1 MFDRVIAAEVLEH
14 VLDDQ
19 RAMNEL
25 ARVLRPGGLAA
36 ITVPSFLP
44 ERVCWALS
52 TEYHEVPGGHVRIYT
67 RVELQAKLAR
77 AGLTALW
84 HHHAHGLHSPYWWLK
99 CAVGVHNDKHRL
111 TSAYH
116 RMLVWDIMRRPAVTR
131 LAEQALNPLIGKS
144 LVVYAVKA
152 APGGRTGGGEGPV
165 SRGYR
170 GNRPPGRAAD
180 VLATGESIARVQD
193 RSGAIAWPDG
203 HVDAW
208 DHVECAMALSAC
220 GLREPARRAYRWL
233 RETQRADGSW
243 ARSVESGRV
252 TDPAAESHHAAYVA
266 VGAWH
271 EYLVTGD
278 ERHALTMWPTV
289 RRAVDWALGLRT
301 TRGEVLW
308 ERDAAGLPGTY
319 ALLSGCASIHQSLRC
334 AVALAKLADDPRP
347 DWELAADQLGH
358 LVARH
363 PEAFADKSRFA
374 MDWYYPVLGGA
385 VRGAGRGPPA
395 GVGVGHVRGPGPRG
409 PVRQRRAVGHRGR
422 DLRAGHRAGRL
433 RDARPG
439 ARGVRERAAPAPPGR
454 LLLDRLAVRQP
465 GAVPAGAVELDRG
478 RGGAG
483 GGRAGRLQRRRGI
496 FRDAADE
503 AGQPGDRPRAGASRL
518 AAPREPNGR
527 GQPMPSPVRSSRR
540 SEPAPGTSVNAP
552 DFSARW

>member
-1 MFDRVIAAEVLEH
+1 
-14 VLDDQ
+14 
-19 RAMNEL
+19 
-25 ARVLRPGGLAA
+25 
-36 ITVPSFLP
+36 
-44 ERVCWALS
+44 
-52 TEYHEVPGGHVRIYT
+52 
-67 RVELQAKLAR
+67 
-77 AGLTALW
+77 
-84 HHHAHGLHSPYWWLK
+84 
-99 CAVGVHNDKHRL
+99 
-111 TSAYH
+111 
-116 RMLVWDIMRRPAVTR
+116 
-131 LAEQALNPLIGKS
+131 
-144 LVVYAVKA
+144 
-152 APGGRTGGGEGPV
+152 
-165 SRGYR
+165 
-170 GNRPPGRAAD
+170 
-180 VLATGESIARVQD
+180 
-193 RSGAIAWPDG
+193 
-203 HVDAW
+203 
-208 DHVECAMALSAC
+208 MALSAC

-289 RRAVDWALGLRT
+289 RRAVEWALGLRT
-301 TRGEVLW
+301 PRGEVLW

-385 VRGAGRGPPA
+385 VRGEDADRRLAAGWDTF
-395 GVGVGHVRGPGPRG
+395 VVPGLGR
-409 PVRQRRAVGHRGR
+409 PVRERRAVGHRGR

-439 ARGVRERAAPAPPGR
+439 AGGVRERAAPAPRRTAPTG
-454 LLLDRLAVRQP
+454 
-465 GAVPAGAVELDRG
+465 PAGSSPTRRRSRG
-478 RGGAG
+478 SD
-483 GGRAGRLQRRRGI
+483 RAG
-496 FRDAADE
+496 
-503 AGQPGDRPRAGASRL
+503 PRPRWCWRRTRWPASAAARGSSGTPPTRRASPGTAPRAAASRL
-518 AAPREPNGR
+518 AAPREPNGP
-527 GQPMPSPVRSSRR
+527 GDQPMPSPVRSSRR
-540 SEPAPGTSVNAP
+540 SEPVPGISVNAP

>member
-1 MFDRVIAAEVLEH
+1 MPFGDGGFDRVIAAEVLEH
-14 VLDDQ
+14 IGDDQ

-36 ITVPSFLP
+36 ITVPAFLP

-52 TEYHEVPGGHVRIYT
+52 AEYHEVPGGHVRIYT
-67 RVELQAKLAR
+67 RVELEAKLAR

-99 CAVGVHNDKHRL
+99 CAVGVHDDKHRL

-116 RMLVWDIMRRPAVTR
+116 RLLVWDIMRRPAVTR
-131 LAEQALNPLIGKS
+131 LADRALNPLIGKS

-152 APGGRTGGGEGPV
+152 RPGRLPGGGE
-165 SRGYR
+165 
-170 GNRPPGRAAD
+170 PPGEQGGCGGDRSPGLTLPDA
-180 VLATGESIARVQD
+180 VATGESIARVQD

-220 GLREPARRAYRWL
+220 GLRQPARRAYRWL

-243 ARSVESGRV
+243 PRSVQAGRV

-278 ERHALTMWPTV
+278 ERHALGMWPTV
-289 RRAVDWALGLRT
+289 RRAVEWALDLRT
-301 TRGEVLW
+301 PRGEVLW

-358 LVARH
+358 LVARC

-385 VRGAGRGPPA
+385 VRGEDAARRVTSGWDTF
-395 GVGVGHVRGPGPRG
+395 VVPG
-409 PVRQRRAVGHRGR
+409 
-422 DLRAGHRAGRL
+422 L
-433 RDARPG
+433 
-439 ARGVRERAAPAPPGR
+439 GVRCVSDEPWVTAAETCELVIALDACGMRDRALEVFASVQHLRHQDGSYWTGWQFANQAPFPRERSSWTAAAVV
-454 LLLDRLAVRQP
+454 LAADALT
-465 GAVPAGAVELDRG
+465 GFS
-478 RGGAG
+478 GGAG
-483 GGRAGRLQRRRGI
+483 I
-496 FRDAADE
+496 FKDAADE
-503 AGQPGDRPRAGASRL
+503 AGQPGDRTACGC
-518 AAPREPNGR
+518 EPTGH
-527 GQPMPSPVRSSRR
+527 
-540 SEPAPGTSVNAP
+540 AC
-552 DFSARW
+552 